1 MTRVNEV
8 EIDTDY
14 DFEHDH
20 DKYNADE
27 DMQSDDGRDDES
39 DSPPAERAE
48 NEQLR
53 RPASE
58 GNSAAH
64 STRDPKHAIRSLRA
78 QLSSHHNGNLRLLQD
93 HIQSLEV
100 ALQQQQQ
107 QQHQQETRK
116 QEQNRVLSETAKPWS
131 GLTVDSSR
139 DGQGSLLSPSHL
151 TGAREG
157 DCREHVPTIV
167 SLQSELKRL
176 RAQTAADEDALV
188 RAEREQ
194 AHLKREHAAL
204 TSDLLTAKLQQ
215 EELRQMVLDITD
227 EKLQLQTATE
237 AQQRTADRTVAL
249 LRQQLEKLER
259 WRERHASRQRE
270 LEASCRRLT
279 TERDNAKEAQQTAQR
294 ERDELAIRV
303 HAADATLRKVKA
315 DLAVATATTRQQ
327 EQLIAELEHAM
338 ERAHREKRDDNE
350 ALDAAQRQLNEMG
363 QRLSVVLTEHE
374 SARCDCDALAAT
386 NRELVTAASRSQQEH
401 ARLVEEMARLREEK
415 QRLEQQS
422 LRWQRDAGAKQQQL
436 SSMQTHV
443 AQVEGQ
449 LLDVESELLSRS
461 TAVET
466 GDRRVEELEMEIR
479 DLTRDL
485 EQRQTVVS
493 ELERRVAR
501 QRERQHRE
509 ELVSCRLEF
518 DVRVRFVEPSSHRA

>member
-1 MTRVNEV
+1 M
-8 EIDTDY
+8 
-14 DFEHDH
+14 
-20 DKYNADE
+20 
-27 DMQSDDGRDDES
+27 
-39 DSPPAERAE
+39 
-48 NEQLR
+48 
-53 RPASE
+53 
-58 GNSAAH
+58 
-64 STRDPKHAIRSLRA
+64 
-78 QLSSHHNGNLRLLQD
+78 RLLQD

-194 AHLKREHAAL
+194 AHLKREHATL

-270 LEASCRRLT
+270 LEASCRPLT

-338 ERAHREKRDDNE
+338 ERAHREKRDANE

-443 AQVEGQ
+443 TQVEGQ
-449 LLDVESELLSRS
+449 LLDVESELVSRS
-461 TAVET
+461 MAVET

-509 ELVSCRLEF
+509 ELVSCRLEEQRLS
-518 DVRVRFVEPSSHRA
+518 DRLSAETSTLQQSLSLREANASLAQELSETKTTILMWMIKPGKRMSRS